1 MSFVG
6 KHVIT
11 DSQHVEIASIDPGA
25 SGATWIDVS
34 ADTLG
39 GWRLD
44 VNTETLEFR
53 ADACD
58 CWDEISDIEIKVAFE
73 VNIDNSGG
81 NDADTVDIKIVASY
95 KGSENGDIACK
106 TQTVEIAVVVGKSV
120 QYRSFVATI
129 PLAYD
134 TASNLIDKGDK
145 ITCKLNLETDTSE
158 VDNIIVNHVHVKY
171 NLK

>member
-6 KHVIT
+6 KHIIT
-11 DSQHVEIASIDPGA
+11 DSQHVEIASLDPGA

-44 VNTETLEFR
+44 ADTEILEFR

-58 CWDEISDIEIKVAFE
+58 DWNSISDIEIKIAFE
-73 VNIDNSGG
+73 VNVDNSGG
-81 NDADTVDIKIVASY
+81 GDADTVDLKIVASY
-95 KGSENGDIACK
+95 KGSHNGDLTCK
-106 TQTVEIAVVVGKSV
+106 TQTVEIVNVVGKSA
-120 QYRSFVATI
+120 QYKSFVTTI
-129 PLAYD
+129 SLAYD
-134 TASNLIDKGDK
+134 AVGNLIDKGDK